1 MKGGSFIKTFERQTG
16 RILLKLQIVWMGED
30 ICLIL
35 TGGDRPHIGAVAV
48 AQVRASL
55 ESEEKLSSSVS
66 NITILGHKED
76 EIARKMA
83 SIAAVTAH
91 SNAAVCCGIHSDNMT
106 QGEIGTILDA
116 CHELLKEAMEYIL
129 NLKKKEVQ

>member
-1 MKGGSFIKTFERQTG
+1 
-16 RILLKLQIVWMGED
+16 MGED

-35 TGGDRPHIGAVAV
+35 TGGDHPHIGAVAV

-55 ESEEKLSSSVS
+55 ESEGKLSSSVS

-83 SIAAVTAH
+83 SIAAITAH
-91 SNAAVCCGIHSDNMT
+91 SNAVACCGIHSDNMT
-106 QGEIGTILDA
+106 QGEIEIILDA
-116 CHELLKEAMEYIL
+116 CEKMLEEATAYISNLRKSNHLKQL
-129 NLKKKEVQ
+129 TQK